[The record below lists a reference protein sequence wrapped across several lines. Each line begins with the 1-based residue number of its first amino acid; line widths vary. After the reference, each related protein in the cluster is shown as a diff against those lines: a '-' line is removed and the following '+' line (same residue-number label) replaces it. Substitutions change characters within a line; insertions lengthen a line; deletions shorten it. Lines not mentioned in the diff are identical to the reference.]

1 MVFVSSSC
9 FTVVSACSLFF
20 MNPKVSQD
28 KSNIVNLILWRG
40 FPGGSDGKES
50 VCKAGDLGSIPGLG
64 RSPGEGNGYPLRY
77 SCLENAM
84 DIPGRP
90 QSIGLQRVGHD
101 EDVDVQT
108 GWYHRITVNRK
119 TGIYSK
125 SLLF

>member
-1 MVFVSSSC
+1 
-9 FTVVSACSLFF
+9 

-50 VCKAGDLGSIPGLG
+50 VCKAGDLGSIPGFG

-84 DIPGRP
+84 DIPGGP

-108 GWYHRITVNRK
+108 GWYQRITVNRK